1 MSDLPTIKPA
11 KAKQFELFKIMGGIF
26 LLLLMLA
33 FNPFGMDPLPSKVLA
48 IAFLMIGWWIT
59 EALPMPVVAL
69 LPLVLF
75 PLMGISSISETAAPY
90 SNEVIFLFMGGF
102 LIGLGLKNGGST
114 KELL

>member
-1 MSDLPTIKPA
+1 MSDLPTVKPA
-11 KAKQFELFKIMGGIF
+11 KAKQFDLFKIMGGIF

-75 PLMGISSISETAAPY
+75 PLMGISSISY
-90 SNEVIFLFMGGF
+90 
-102 LIGLGLKNGGST
+102 
-114 KELL
+114 